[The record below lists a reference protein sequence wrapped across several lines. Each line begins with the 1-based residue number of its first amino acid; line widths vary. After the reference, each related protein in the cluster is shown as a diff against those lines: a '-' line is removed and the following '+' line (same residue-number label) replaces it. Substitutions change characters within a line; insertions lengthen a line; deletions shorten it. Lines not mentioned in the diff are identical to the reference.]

1 MIKTKTSANPPNLT
15 KKERKTRT
23 EEVFDQDHA
32 WKKFITNNFF
42 DCLARVNPKLY
53 AAVDKSVPPVF
64 LEQEF
69 HNDLRGKYKV
79 TDKEK
84 RGDKLVKVHLL
95 SGEDHF
101 VFFHS
106 EIQDQLKDDIPDRVC
121 TYRTLIHLRYQ
132 THDITSVV
140 IFTGKPPAKK
150 HRIFTKE
157 CFGSRMT
164 YSYISFVIAKQNLR
178 KLQKSDNLF
187 DIALI
192 AAKYTLS
199 TEGNEQRRLV
209 FKQKVFE
216 MALKKQIPLEKMEEL
231 LSFVFDYML
240 LSDKL
245 ENEFIAKTP
254 YFHTLKE
261 DTMVATRG
269 QRLLSKWLNF
279 TLYGKD
285 FEEAISEAI
294 SKKEIE
300 KEAEKELERRNTIKK
315 LLDKDFSPE
324 KIADL
329 LEFDLKFVQKVALQL
344 EQEKSDLLNKK

>member
-1 MIKTKTSANPPNLT
+1 M
-15 KKERKTRT
+15 
-23 EEVFDQDHA
+23 
-32 WKKFITNNFF
+32 
-42 DCLARVNPKLY
+42 
-53 AAVDKSVPPVF
+53 
-64 LEQEF
+64 
-69 HNDLRGKYKV
+69 
-79 TDKEK
+79 
-84 RGDKLVKVHLL
+84 
-95 SGEDHF
+95 
-101 VFFHS
+101 
-106 EIQDQLKDDIPDRVC
+106 
-121 TYRTLIHLRYQ
+121 
-132 THDITSVV
+132 
-140 IFTGKPPAKK
+140 
-150 HRIFTKE
+150 
-157 CFGSRMT
+157 
-164 YSYISFVIAKQNLR
+164 
-178 KLQKSDNLF
+178 QKSDNLF

-240 LSDKL
+240 LYDKL

-300 KEAEKELERRNTIKK
+300 KEIEKEAEKKAEKELERRNTIKK

-344 EQEKSDLLNKK
+344 EQEKSDLLNKNKAK